1 MQKLKTNEL
10 STNLKVKMNI
20 YDIEKSF
27 MPEIPKIGN
36 IFKWVLK
43 KGKVGPWKSKLQ
55 FTFFLFFVFI
65 CVFVLS

>member
-43 KGKVGPWKSKLQ
+43 KGKVGPWESKLQ